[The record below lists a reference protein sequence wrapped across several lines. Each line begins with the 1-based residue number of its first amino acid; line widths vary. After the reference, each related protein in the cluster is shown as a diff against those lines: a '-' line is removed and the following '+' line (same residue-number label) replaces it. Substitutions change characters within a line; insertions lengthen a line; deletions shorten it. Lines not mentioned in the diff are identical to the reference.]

1 MTHQRPQGM
10 FAFILVWIGQVISLL
25 GSSMTGFALTIFAW
39 QISGKATNLAL
50 VGFFSFAP
58 TVIFSP
64 IAGAL
69 VDRWNKK
76 LVMMLSDLAA
86 GLMTI
91 VILILYH
98 FDVLQIWHLMLT
110 GFISGTFQSF
120 QFPAYSSAISV
131 MIPKEQFTRASSML
145 SLAEVGSGVLAP
157 VLAGA
162 LIGVIGI
169 RGILMIDI
177 VTFLFAI
184 GALLVIFIPPVP
196 RSKEG
201 AESQGSLLR
210 EAWYGFEFILKRPS
224 LLGLQLV
231 FFFGNFLGSFMWVLM
246 SPMILA
252 RTGDNTIVLG
262 SVQSIASIGGV
273 LGGILVAAWGG
284 FKRKILGVLLGWSVS
299 GIFVF
304 AFGLG
309 RALIPWGVAI
319 FLLELAVMV
328 VNPSNQA
335 IWQSKVP
342 PDVQGR
348 VFSVRRMIAQISSP
362 LAMLISGP
370 LADYVFEPG
379 LKTPGNPLNLL
390 FSGVFGSGPGA
401 GMGVLISITGL
412 LTILVGLIPLAIPD
426 IRNVETLL
434 PDFQSPAETEPE
446 GPQSQAAAN

>member
-1 MTHQRPQGM
+1 MPSNRPAGM
-10 FAFILVWIGQVISLL
+10 VGFSLVWLGQLVSLM
-25 GSSMTGFALTIFAW
+25 GTAMSGFALTIFAW
-39 QISGKATNLAL
+39 QFSGKATNLAL

-58 TVIFSP
+58 AVVFSP

-91 VILILYH
+91 LVLILYQAGI
-98 FDVLQIWHLMLT
+98 LQIWHLMVT
-110 GFISGTFQSF
+110 GFITGTFQAF

-145 SLAEVGSGVLAP
+145 SLAEVGSGVLSP

-169 RGILMIDI
+169 GGILLIDV

-184 GALLVIFIPPVP
+184 GMLLLIFIPPVP
-196 RSKEG
+196 PSEAG
-201 AESQGSLLR
+201 AEGKGSLLR
-210 EAWYGFEFILKRPS
+210 EAWYGFEYILKRPG

-231 FFFGNFLGSFMWVLM
+231 FFFGNFLGSFLWTLLA
-246 SPMILA
+246 PMILA
-252 RTGDNTIVLG
+252 RTGDNTVILG
-262 SVQSIASIGGV
+262 TIQSIASIGGV
-273 LGGILVAAWGG
+273 IGGVAISAWGG
-284 FKRKILGVLLGWSVS
+284 FKRKIYGVLIGWSLGGVCAA
-299 GIFVF
+299 

-309 RALIPWGVAI
+309 RNLLQWAIPI
-319 FLLELAVMV
+319 FLLELTVML

-348 VFSVRRMIAQISSP
+348 VFSVRRMIAQISAP
-362 LAMLISGP
+362 LAMLIAGP
-370 LADYVFEPG
+370 LADYVFEPAMQQPDGG
-379 LKTPGNPLNLL
+379 LGRLL
-390 FSGVFGSGPGA
+390 GGIFGTGPGA
-401 GMGVLISITGL
+401 GMAVLIFFTSL
-412 LTILVGLIPLAIPD
+412 LVVAVGLIPLAIPR
-426 IRNVETLL
+426 IRNVETSL
-434 PDFQSPAETEPE
+434 PDFQST
-446 GPQSQAAAN
+446 QAAVENTRLAE

>member
-1 MTHQRPQGM
+1 MHRKRLQGM
-10 FAFILVWIGQVISLL
+10 PAFIIVWFGQLISLM

-58 TVIFSP
+58 TVLFSP

-91 VILILYH
+91 LILVLYH
-98 FDVLQIWHLMLT
+98 FDVLQIWHLMAT

-131 MIPKEQFTRASSML
+131 MIPKKQFTRASSML
-145 SLAEVGSGVLAP
+145 SLAEVGSGVLSP

-162 LIGVIGI
+162 LIGIIGI
-169 RGILMIDI
+169 RGILLIDI
-177 VTFLFAI
+177 VTFVFAI
-184 GALLVIFIPPVP
+184 STLLVIFIPPVP
-196 RSKEG
+196 PSKEG
-201 AESQGSLLR
+201 SEGKGSLLR

-231 FFFGNFLGSFMWVLM
+231 FFAGNFFSSFMWVLM
-246 SPMILA
+246 SPAILA
-252 RTGDNTIVLG
+252 RTGDNTIILG
-262 SVQSIASIGGV
+262 SVQSVASIGGV
-273 LGGILVAAWGG
+273 LGGLAVSIWGG
-284 FKRKILGVLLGWSVS
+284 FKRKIIGVLTGWALCGLFMV
-299 GIFVF
+299 G
-304 AFGLG
+304 FGLG
-309 RALIPWGVAI
+309 REAIPWAI
-319 FLLELAVMV
+319 AVFLLQLSVMI

-348 VFSVRRMIAQISSP
+348 VFSVRRMIAQISAP

-370 LADYVFEPG
+370 LADFVFEPAMQ
-379 LKTPGNPLNLL
+379 NQDHLL
-390 FSGVFGSGPGA
+390 HSILGPIFGTGPGA
-401 GMGVLISITGL
+401 GMGMLISLAGL
-412 LTILVGLIPLAIPD
+412 LTILVGLIPFGIPR
-426 IRNVETLL
+426 IRQVETLL
-434 PDFQSPAETEPE
+434 PDFDAPPSPSTSSNP
-446 GPQSQAAAN
+446 S